1 MDIFWGLF
9 KTVRPRQW
17 VKNLALFAPIVFSGL
32 LFTDNYFWVVCEA
45 ILVFVILSSGVYLFN
60 DLLDIQSDKLH
71 PYKKKRPL
79 ASGQLPVA
87 VAVFS
92 MITCFVVAIAWSLQI
107 SYFFF
112 LTSIVYLAM
121 QFFYTLWFKKVA
133 ILDVLT
139 IASGYIMRV
148 YAGGFAINA
157 HMDVWFLLTVVS
169 ASLFL
174 AVGKR
179 RCEMTLLKASGG
191 AGAVRAT
198 LKHYTEP
205 LLDLY
210 TGMFATTTWLT
221 YAMFTF
227 NHPRIIPK
235 GAVLTIMADLPRTL
249 VSEKLLM
256 VTTPLVIYGVM
267 RYLLLIYER
276 NEGESPERVLLTDK
290 ALITTM
296 IVWGLM
302 TVGLIY
308 YVGA

>member
-32 LFTDNYFWVVCEA
+32 LFIDGYFGIICEA
-45 ILVFVILSSGVYLFN
+45 FVVFVILSSGVYIFN
-60 DLLDIQSDKLH
+60 DLIDVPSDRLH
-71 PYKKKRPL
+71 PFKKKRPI
-79 ASGQLPVA
+79 ASGELPVA
-87 VAVFS
+87 VAVFA

-112 LTSIVYLAM
+112 LTSMVYLAI
-121 QFFYTLWFKKVA
+121 QFFYTLWLKKIA

-139 IASGYIMRV
+139 IASGYILRV

-179 RCEMTLLKASGG
+179 RCEMTLLKSNG

-227 NHPRIIPK
+227 NHPRIVPK
-235 GAVLTIMADLPRTL
+235 GVVLTIMADLPRTL
-249 VSEKLLM
+249 ISEKLLM

-302 TVGLIY
+302 TIGLIY